1 MFLGRL
7 EGVRDT
13 KTNKLVVST
22 SLIASHKLH
31 AISYTM
37 YLLVCVLCQY
47 FDTLQSH
54 S

>member
-1 MFLGRL
+1 MFLGRS

-22 SLIASHKLH
+22 LIASHKLH
-31 AISYTM
+31 AISM

-47 FDTLQSH
+47 YDILQPNS
-54 S
+54 